1 MNRRRFLATT
11 TAALAAP
18 RAFAQQEKKWRVG
31 VIGHTGQGNY
41 GHGLDIMWLKMPE
54 TQIVGVADADAAG
67 LAAARKKLNDAPGFA
82 DYRAMLR
89 ELKPDLVA
97 IGPRHVHEHR
107 DMLLAAI
114 ESGARGIYIEK
125 PFVRT
130 LAEADEVIAA
140 AQRSGT
146 RIAVAHRNRHHP
158 ALEETKRIVEA
169 GAIGR
174 LLEIRC
180 RGKEDTRGGAL
191 DLWVLGSHVL
201 NMAFVF
207 TGAPR
212 ACSGA
217 LLQDGRLCTKADV
230 RDGDEGLGLL
240 AGNEVHARI
249 DTESGVPIFFDS
261 IAKAGDK
268 SAGFGLQLIGSEGFI
283 NIRADGEPLAW
294 LVSGSPFMPG
304 KEPRPWKVISSA
316 GPGVPEEIPNLRE
329 LASSHVLV
337 GRDLIDAIEAQ
348 RPPLCSAEDGRIIVE
363 AISGIFES
371 HVQGGRRIALPLT
384 QRDNPLAR
392 L

>member
-1 MNRRRFLATT
+1 MNRRHFLTT
-11 TAALAAP
+11 TALAA
-18 RAFAQQEKKWRVG
+18 ATSFAQTTERKWRVG
-31 VIGHTGQGNY
+31 IIGHTGHGNY
-41 GHGLDIMWLKMPE
+41 GHGLDTMWLKMPE
-54 TQIVGVADADAAG
+54 TEIVGVADADAAG
-67 LAAARKKLNDAPGFA
+67 LAAECKKLNNAPGFA
-82 DYRAMLR
+82 DYRAMLK
-89 ELKPDLVA
+89 EVKPDLVA
-97 IGPRHVHEHR
+97 IGPRHVDEHR

-140 AQRSGT
+140 ADRKGVK
-146 RIAVAHRNRHHP
+146 IAVAHRNRHHP
-158 ALEETKRIVEA
+158 SLAEAKRLVEA

-174 LLEIRC
+174 LLEVRG
-180 RGKEDTRGGAL
+180 RGKEDARGGAL

-212 ACSGA
+212 ACSGT
-217 LLQDGRLCTKADV
+217 LLQDGKLVTKADV

-249 DTESGVPIFFDS
+249 DTESGVPIYFDS

-268 SAGFGLQLIGSEGFI
+268 NAGFGLQLLGTEGFI

-304 KEPRPWKVISSA
+304 KEPRPWKAISSA
-316 GPGVPEEIPNLRE
+316 GPGVPEEIPNLRD
-329 LASSHVLV
+329 LVTNHVLV
-337 GRDLIDAIEAQ
+337 GRDLIESIEAK
-348 RPPLCSAEDGRIIVE
+348 RAPLCSAEDGRTIVE
-363 AISGIFES
+363 TISGIFES
-371 HVQGGRRIALPLT
+371 HRQNGQRVPLPLAA
-384 QRDNPLAR
+384 RDNPLAR